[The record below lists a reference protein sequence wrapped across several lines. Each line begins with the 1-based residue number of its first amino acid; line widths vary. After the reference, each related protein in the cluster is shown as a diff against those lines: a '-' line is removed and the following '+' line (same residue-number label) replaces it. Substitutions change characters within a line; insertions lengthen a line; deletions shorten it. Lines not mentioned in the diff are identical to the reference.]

1 MEVIAVGTAAI
12 DVICE
17 VGMYPKEDSKAR
29 SLATYKCRGGNAAS
43 ALVVCSQLGG
53 RCRCRWLSTST
64 DPDKDSDARFIFVDL
79 AAYNVDSSLAVIE
92 EESSMSVSYIIS
104 SQATGPRTIVHSR
117 TIAELSC
124 EAFSRQVE
132 WYMTQ
137 DTNAPVWFHFEGR
150 NMKTVRQMMLHVREN
165 APHAKIL
172 IEIEFPRYPWGLAK
186 TLASLADYVFV
197 SKDYLRDNVF
207 ASSANEFFAQIQRQ
221 QWDENWS
228 QWLDRVVESNGA
240 GDSFIGAALA
250 GLSRGNAPFYLV
262 LKTAC
267 EVATFK
273 CSQHGF
279 YLPCNKVLEWKSA
292 LQS

>member
-64 DPDKDSDARFIFVDL
+64 DPDKDSDARFIFADL

-104 SQATGPRTIVHSR
+104 GQATGPRTIVHSR
-117 TIAELSC
+117 TIAELS
-124 EAFSRQVE
+124 S
-132 WYMTQ
+132 
-137 DTNAPVWFHFEGR
+137 
-150 NMKTVRQMMLHVREN
+150 
-165 APHAKIL
+165 
-172 IEIEFPRYPWGLAK
+172 K
-186 TLASLADYVFV
+186 TLASLANYVFV
-197 SKDYLRDNVF
+197 SEDYLRDNVF
-207 ASSANEFFAQIQRQ
+207 ASSAEQILAKFKGSNGTRTDPVGESIVCRRDSEGYYLK
-221 QWDENWS
+221 WDAGSTERHPYSTVQHRSLTRGN
-228 QWLDRVVESNGA
+228 LESNGA

-267 EVATFK
+267 DVATFK

-279 YLPCNKVLEWKSA
+279 HLPCNKVLEWKSA